1 MANAP
6 AVEDAFI
13 FNKSSDYA
21 SHMECGH
28 GRIETREC
36 RILPADAVEDEEIRT
51 RWNGLKTIVEITS
64 TVDYGNRTAVTKMY
78 YISDEDYPKAAYYNM
93 LARGHWTI
101 ENNLHW
107 MLDVTFKEDASRN
120 DFSEQHCLRIIS
132 KKYYSMLKFDA
143 VALDIFI

>member
-21 SHMECGH
+21 SQMECGH
-28 GRIETREC
+28 GASRRGNAGFCPQTLSRM
-36 RILPADAVEDEEIRT
+36 RKIRT

-64 TVDYGNRTAVTKMY
+64 TVDYGNRTAVMKRY

-120 DFSEQHCLRIIS
+120 DAKI
-132 KKYYSMLKFDA
+132 
-143 VALDIFI
+143 

>member
-21 SHMECGH
+21 SQMECGH

-64 TVDYGNRTAVTKMY
+64 TVDYGNRTAVTKRY
-78 YISDEDYPKAAYYNM
+78 YISDEDTGLLRTTCIGCWMLRSKRM
-93 LARGHWTI
+93 HQGLARVMLPKI
-101 ENNLHW
+101 SLLLENSLCR
-107 MLDVTFKEDASRN
+107 L
-120 DFSEQHCLRIIS
+120 
-132 KKYYSMLKFDA
+132 
-143 VALDIFI
+143 